1 MQGYVGSSEVVLKQH
16 RVYPYK
22 YWIGYAGYSRGYTV
36 LLIYNTNASLE
47 LYTSYTQ
54 AVDNVLVGVYSYTQ
68 AKSYIRVEI
77 VDNYDLW
84 CG

>member
-1 MQGYVGSSEVVLKQH
+1 MTFKVLGLLYAL

-22 YWIGYAGYSRGYTV
+22 YWVEYQRYSRGYTV
-36 LLIYNTNASLE
+36 LYLSNTIVIHR
-47 LYTSYTQ
+47 LYTGCQRS
-54 AVDNVLVGVYSYTQ
+54 VDKVLVGVYSYAQ
-68 AKSYIRVEI
+68 VKSYIRVRI